1 MTLEEIKSGQSK
13 VETELP
19 IPKIEDKLEPPKETA
34 PEPKGDEITDP
45 QPQQEP
51 QPQAEQ
57 PKSAKKDDD
66 DLDDPK
72 GSEKTFTKTDVNEI
86 IQRRLKRQ
94 KEKFH
99 EQLGVD
105 TDEAVVELVNK
116 LKGYDELLNSVE
128 TLKTENN
135 ALKEKMLFI
144 DNNISQKRYDDVRIY
159 FKGKEI
165 ELTTENLLKELK
177 THPEWLASTKP
188 VQIGSQKQEAPA
200 NDEEKIAMR
209 LFGVR
214 K

>member
-34 PEPKGDEITDP
+34 PVPKGEEKPNP
-45 QPQQEP
+45 QP

-57 PKSAKKDDD
+57 PISADNDDN
-66 DLDDPK
+66 LDDPK

-144 DNNISQKRYDDVRIY
+144 DNNISKKRYDDVRTY

>member
-1 MTLEEIKSGQSK
+1 MANEENKSGQSN

-19 IPKIEDKLEPPKETA
+19 TIPNVEDKLNQPPT
-34 PEPKGDEITDP
+34 PNVDESPTP
-45 QPQQEP
+45 QPQQQP
-51 QPQAEQ
+51 QPQVEQ
-57 PKSAKKDDD
+57 PKSANKDDD
-66 DLDDPK
+66 SDEQLK
-72 GSEKTFTKTDVNEI
+72 GSDKTFTKTDVNEI
-86 IQRRLKRQ
+86 VQRRLKRQ

-105 TDEAVVELVNK
+105 TEEAVVELVNK
-116 LKGYDELLNSVE
+116 LKGYDEILNSVE

-144 DNNISQKRYDDVRIY
+144 DNNISQKRYDDVRTY

-177 THPEWLASTKP
+177 THPEWLASTTP
-188 VQIGSQKQEAPA
+188 VQIGSQKQEAPST
-200 NDEEKIAMR
+200 DEEKIAMR